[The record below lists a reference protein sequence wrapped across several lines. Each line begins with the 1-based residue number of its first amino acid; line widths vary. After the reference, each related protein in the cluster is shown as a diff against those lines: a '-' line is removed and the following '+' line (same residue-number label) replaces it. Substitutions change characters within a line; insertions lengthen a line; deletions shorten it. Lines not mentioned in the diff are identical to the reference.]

1 MLVETYHKFK
11 NDGQS
16 IRDQEFD
23 TINMS
28 DLKGESGPMKPED
41 IAKRA

>member
-1 MLVETYHKFK
+1 MIPMLVETYHKFH
-11 NDGQS
+11 NTGQS

-23 TINMS
+23 TINM
-28 DLKGESGPMKPED
+28 GESSQNMKPED